1 MICSLVS
8 VSFVSM
14 SLLLFV
20 TFNSKTYRYLPAS
33 AVISALP
40 QAPIT
45 SVEADTLKVSIAI
58 FNTSLKH
65 ASLKTVTN
73 SFESSLKKVLKTSF
87 ILFTSPEDNA
97 SQKDIVYL
105 IFASF
110 FVVKSSIGG
119 QQKAFLT
126 SKFGSPIL

>member
-1 MICSLVS
+1 MSL
-8 VSFVSM
+8 FMSM
-14 SLLLFV
+14 SLLLSV
-20 TFNSKTYRYLPAS
+20 TFNSKTYRYSPAS

-40 QAPIT
+40 HAPIT

-58 FNTSLKH
+58 FNTTLKH

-110 FVVKSSIGG
+110 LWLKAPISG
-119 QQKAFLT
+119 QQRPF
-126 SKFGSPIL
+126 

>member
-1 MICSLVS
+1 MICSLAS
-8 VSFVSM
+8 ESFVAM
-14 SLLLFV
+14 SLLLSV
-20 TFNSKTYRYLPAS
+20 TFNSKTYRYSPAS

-40 QAPIT
+40 HAPIT

-65 ASLKTVTN
+65 ASLKIATN
-73 SFESSLKKVLKTSF
+73 SFESSFKKVLKISF

-110 FVVKSSIGG
+110 LWLKAPISG
-119 QQKAFLT
+119 QQRPF
-126 SKFGSPIL
+126 

>member
-1 MICSLVS
+1 MICSLAS
-8 VSFVSM
+8 VSFMSM
-14 SLLLFV
+14 SLLLSV
-20 TFNSKTYRYLPAS
+20 TFNSKTYRYSPAS

-40 QAPIT
+40 HAPIT

-58 FNTSLKH
+58 FNTTLKH

-110 FVVKSSIGG
+110 LWLKAPISG
-119 QQKAFLT
+119 QQRPF
-126 SKFGSPIL
+126 

>member
-1 MICSLVS
+1 M
-8 VSFVSM
+8 SM
-14 SLLLFV
+14 SLLLSV
-20 TFNSKTYRYLPAS
+20 TFNSKTYRYSPAS
-33 AVISALP
+33 AVISALSH
-40 QAPIT
+40 APIT

-58 FNTSLKH
+58 FNTTLKH

-73 SFESSLKKVLKTSF
+73 SFESSLKKVLKTFF

-110 FVVKSSIGG
+110 LWLKAPISG
-119 QQKAFLT
+119 QQRPF
-126 SKFGSPIL
+126 